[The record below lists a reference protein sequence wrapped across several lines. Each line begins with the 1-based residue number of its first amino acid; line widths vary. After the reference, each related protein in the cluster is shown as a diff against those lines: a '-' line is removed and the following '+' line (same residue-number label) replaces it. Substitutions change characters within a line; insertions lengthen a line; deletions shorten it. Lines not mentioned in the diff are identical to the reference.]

1 MSHTIITGKKWAAA
15 LKNGADHLEWL
26 AKNRI
31 SDPKVR
37 AEAMAEVENARDLLR
52 QWESVEWDE
61 KREHD
66 KDLEFESRETEEREA
81 TGYWD
86 NCPD

>member
-1 MSHTIITGKKWAAA
+1 MERVMSEIATKLRNAA
-15 LKNGADHLEWL
+15 GHLEWL
-26 AKNRI
+26 LEHKI
-31 SDPKVR
+31 TDPLAR
-37 AEAMAEVENARDLLR
+37 REAELELANARGLLAEWDRR
-52 QWESVEWDE
+52 QWDE